1 MSKRWQWW
9 RDEDG
14 AELVEFAFVLPTLLL
29 LIVGVV
35 DFGLLFQ
42 KYEVVTNAARE
53 GARVAILPGYG
64 TADVTARVNQYLTTG
79 GLNGTATVSVGAPQ
93 ALSVGSQCITVRPV
107 TVSYQHQF
115 LFIGP
120 MLTFAGL
127 GSLADKTLNAT
138 SAMRDEL
145 AAAAC
150 P

>member
-1 MSKRWQWW
+1 MSKRWQRW

>member
-1 MSKRWQWW
+1 MSRRWRWW